1 MHANMTRHA
10 SIRQQQRGI
19 PSLLV
24 DLLLDFGSSE
34 PAGEGASLL
43 FFDKQAMR
51 RLDRYAGPLAK
62 ILKDHLDVYAIVSG
76 QTVIT
81 TGHRYERV
89 RRG

>member
-34 PAGEGASLL
+34 PAGEGTSML
-43 FFDKQAMR
+43 FFDKQAKR
-51 RLDRYAGPLAK
+51 RLNSYAGPLAK
-62 ILKDHLDVYAIVSG
+62 ILEEHLDVYVIISD
-76 QTVIT
+76 QTIIT

>member
-1 MHANMTRHA
+1 MQTNTTRHA

-24 DLLLDFGSSE
+24 DLLLDFGSSA
-34 PAGEGASLL
+34 PAGEGASML
-43 FFDKQAMR
+43 FFDKRAKR
-51 RLDRYAGPLAK
+51 RLDSYAGPLAK
-62 ILKDHLDVYAIVSG
+62 FLKDHLDVYAIVSD
-76 QTVIT
+76 QTVVT

>member
-1 MHANMTRHA
+1 MQTKMTRHT

-34 PAGEGASLL
+34 PAGDGASML
-43 FFDKQAMR
+43 FFDKQAKR
-51 RLDRYAGPLAK
+51 RLDSYAGPLAK
-62 ILKDHLDVYAIVSG
+62 FLKEHLDVYAIVSD

-81 TGHRYERV
+81 TGHRYARV